1 LTEIA
6 RFSFFK
12 KNGFF
17 FGFPVICRCCGLLCP
32 CLQTRRRERIKTE
45 KGGGRIQRRQ
55 MEKTGVLYRSLSFF
69 LSSVILESELLFIY
83 LCLFGKWGKI
93 KWKRS

>member
-1 LTEIA
+1 MLWITLSLFANKEK
-6 RFSFFK
+6 R
-12 KNGFF
+12 
-17 FGFPVICRCCGLLCP
+17 
-32 CLQTRRRERIKTE
+32 TERIKTE

-83 LCLFGKWGKI
+83 LCLFGKWGKT
-93 KWKRS
+93 KWKRGRKRDLRSLE